1 MARKA
6 NMWAKAAGEY
16 YRKNKGKNGI
26 ESFMDVLES
35 SDFKRQYHA
44 KHGKTVGKKT
54 TGKRSTRRYRGGDGE
69 SPSEM
74 NASQPPATAPQPPL
88 NNTIDGGEP
97 VPLNTPSS
105 ISAAELPPP
114 PVTGGKRRNKRRS
127 SNKRR

>member
-6 NMWAKAAGEY
+6 SMWAKAAGEY

-26 ESFMDVLES
+26 ESFMDVLKS

-54 TGKRSTRRYRGGDGE
+54 TGKRSTRRYRGGGDGE
-69 SPSEM
+69 LPPQM
-74 NASQPPATAPQPPL
+74 NASQPPL

-105 ISAAELPPP
+105 ISAAELPPAAQP
-114 PVTGGKRRNKRRS
+114 PVTGGKRRSKRRS
-127 SNKRR
+127 SNRRR